1 VINITNRNA
10 QIAASPFSRPRW
22 SVLVIAVFFFWRWAL
37 QVVERDDRVFGT
49 DADRHDDIY
58 HNGSSGFGGNADSAE
73 TAGTAGSGEEPM
85 PDLSRR
91 QFITLLGGTVAA
103 WPLTTRAQSNMWSE
117 LKGKM

>member
-1 VINITNRNA
+1 
-10 QIAASPFSRPRW
+10 
-22 SVLVIAVFFFWRWAL
+22 
-37 QVVERDDRVFGT
+37 
-49 DADRHDDIY
+49 
-58 HNGSSGFGGNADSAE
+58 
-73 TAGTAGSGEEPM
+73 M